1 MRTSGCERAS
11 PLLSPSSVC
20 NISLTYICCVPC
32 LVHYSL
38 LDHVKLLQVTSD
50 PCKVRVKGQ
59 MQGSEEEEPRYSKE
73 TSYVGVCVS
82 LDILFFRAWLY
93 S

>member
-1 MRTSGCERAS
+1 
-11 PLLSPSSVC
+11 
-20 NISLTYICCVPC
+20 
-32 LVHYSL
+32 
-38 LDHVKLLQVTSD
+38 
-50 PCKVRVKGQ
+50 

-93 S
+93 SLFLTVDQRSITEILQAAIFLHVCRFESQRDASHCFG